1 MPFLQQRLDESRRG
15 KPTGLRHVAGGT
27 DTIMSVVKLV
37 VLSVT
42 VALLSTFLS
51 CQSEPTIA
59 TQEPAIRL
67 DIEQITQ
74 GPQNHYFGY
83 IGHVQNIPWNGS
95 GRYLLTLRVGFL
107 DRMPTAADAADILIL
122 DAENAYAARKVDET
136 RAFNPQQGTMM
147 YWNPDAPDTQFFFND
162 RDPATNRV
170 FCVLFDIEQNKRVR
184 EYRFDDT
191 PFGNGGVKQNGGSF
205 AGINYGRMARLRPV
219 TGYPEAYDWNPQE
232 LHPEDDGIFVVDVE
246 TGAKR
251 LLVSIRQMRDAL
263 VERHPHIDKTP
274 LFINHT
280 LWNRDGDRLFFFVR
294 GNFSRRPDRVNVP
307 MTVRADGSGLT
318 EQRVFIGGHPEWEL
332 GTNMIGTVPRAAA
345 DGSATDSSVAEGEGE
360 ERLVVYDSEKQQI
373 IQELGSSE
381 IFPDPG
387 NDVALSPDAKWIVQ
401 GFEETAR
408 NAYAVYRRSDEA
420 WAHTPWFDQRQYD
433 SGPLRIDA
441 APKWNRSNDQILFS
455 SLTAEAEPTRQ
466 LFLIRVKTND

>member
-1 MPFLQQRLDESRRG
+1 M
-15 KPTGLRHVAGGT
+15 
-27 DTIMSVVKLV
+27 KL
-37 VLSVT
+37 LILPLT
-42 VALLSTFLS
+42 LALFGPLLS
-51 CQSEPTIA
+51 CQSEPETA
-59 TQEPAIRL
+59 KQEPAIQL
-67 DIEQITQ
+67 EIEQITQ
-74 GPQNHYFGY
+74 GPQNHFFGY

-95 GRYLLTLRVGFL
+95 ERYLLSLRVGFH
-107 DRMPTAADAADILIL
+107 DRMPSADDAADIVLL
-122 DAENAYAARKVDET
+122 DAEDHYAARKVEET
-136 RAFNPQQGTMM
+136 RAWNPQQGTMM

-162 RDPATNRV
+162 RDPATNRI
-170 FCVLFDIEQNKRVR
+170 FCVLFDIEQNRRVR

-191 PFGNGGVKQNGGSF
+191 PFGNGGVNQSGGSF

-219 TGYPEAYDWNPQE
+219 TGYPEAYDWNPGAA
-232 LHPEDDGIFVVDVE
+232 HPEDDGVFVVDVA

-251 LLVSIRQMRDAL
+251 LLVSFRQMRDAL

-294 GNFSRRPDRVNVP
+294 GNFNRRPERVNMP
-307 MTVRADGSGLT
+307 MTVRADGSELT
-318 EQRVFIGGHPEWEL
+318 EQRVFIGGYPEWEL
-332 GTNMIGTVPRAAA
+332 GANMIGTVPREAA
-345 DGSATDSSVAEGEGE
+345 DGSVAEGDGE
-360 ERLVVYDSEKQQI
+360 ERLILYESERQQI

-401 GFEETAR
+401 GFEEEAK
-408 NAYAVYRRSDEA
+408 NAYAVYRRSDGA

-433 SGPLRIDA
+433 SGDLRIDA

-455 SLTAEAEPTRQ
+455 SLTDEPEPTRQ
-466 LFLIRVKTND
+466 LFLIRVRTND